1 METTN
6 VETATES
13 ASQSFDVS
21 SVSEFKKNNPH
32 CEINVDEGCLIIEKP
47 WGTDDTRL
55 VFECSMGENI
65 KELNNLVL
73 NPQFD
78 AIIHQDTNTIEFIY
92 AFLSTDSEHSRP
104 YIDREFE
111 IFFNGIKF
119 RCYFGE
125 PTQRLMMIA
134 SSVKR
139 IPTDSGVIVVPQ
151 LKAFKD
157 FQKKES
163 LPHKISSY
171 FENKIPRSFF
181 VSPEDKISKI
191 NLESACRHI
200 NFLTNYY
207 DRRSPFIEIRNE
219 DSDEQHMAPSPVRY
233 FEDGFPPSLSINQID
248 DVVLKLL
255 EVSRHSAP
263 RYAFLYLY
271 QILEYAAFYFIDENA
286 KKSLRTF
293 LRDPSLIN
301 CDDGKIGK
309 LMSVLTELQ
318 CNDDVKMKRVI
329 EYYCNPEALWKEI
342 ENDKSF
348 FSSKIEFAGGFE
360 LPALISADTTSS
372 AWATMWMPK
381 LYDHLTKTRNGLVHA
396 RERRQDKVI
405 LPTLQNNKKI
415 ARYLPLMR
423 RISEQLA
430 ICSVST
436 NSHPTSFRCI

>member
-6 VETATES
+6 CQIPTAS
-13 ASQSFDVS
+13 ACQSFDVNS
-21 SVSEFKKNNPH
+21 MSQFKNNNPH
-32 CEINVDEGCLIIEKP
+32 CEIAIDEGFLVIEKP

-55 VFECSMGENI
+55 VFECSADEKI
-65 KELNNLVL
+65 KDLNKLVL

-78 AIIHQDTNTIEFIY
+78 AIIHIDTNTVEFIY
-92 AFLSTDSEHSRP
+92 AFLSTDSEITRP

-119 RCYFGE
+119 KCYFGE
-125 PTQRLMMIA
+125 PTERLFFIA

-139 IPTDSGVIVVPQ
+139 IPTDSGIMVVPQ

-181 VSPEDKISKI
+181 VSPETKISEV
-191 NLESACRHI
+191 NLESAFRHI

-207 DRRSPFIEIRNE
+207 DRRSPYIEIRNE
-219 DSDEQHMAPSPVRY
+219 DADEQHMAPSPVRY
-233 FEDGFPPSLSINQID
+233 FENEFPPSLSINQID

-255 EVSRHSAP
+255 EVSRHTPP

-271 QILEYAAFYFIDENA
+271 QIIEYAGFYFIDENA

-309 LMSVLTELQ
+309 LMSVLTDLQ

-329 EYYCNPEALWKEI
+329 EYYCNPETLWKEI

-360 LPALISADTTSS
+360 LPALISSDTTPS

-381 LYDHLTKTRNGLVHA
+381 LYDHLTKIRNGLVHA

-405 LPTLQNNKKI
+405 LPTLPNNKKI
-415 ARYLPLMR
+415 SRYLPLMR
-423 RISEQLA
+423 RLAEQLA

-436 NSHPTSFRCI
+436 NSHPVSLRCV